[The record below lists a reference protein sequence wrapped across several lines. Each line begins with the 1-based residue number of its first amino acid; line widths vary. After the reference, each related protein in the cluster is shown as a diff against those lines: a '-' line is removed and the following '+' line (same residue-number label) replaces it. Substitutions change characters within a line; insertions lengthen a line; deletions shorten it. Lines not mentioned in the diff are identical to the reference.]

1 VIGDAMVTEGQS
13 STSVVLTLTLSAP
26 SGQTVRVQ
34 FATANGTATAGTDYQ
49 TRVGEVVF
57 APGIL
62 SRTIPITIVGD
73 RVAEPTE
80 NLFVNLTSG
89 TAVTIADSQA
99 VITINDDDGT
109 P

>member
-1 VIGDAMVTEGQS
+1 VTEGHSGS
-13 STSVVLTLTLSAP
+13 SVILTLTLSAP

-34 FATANGTATAGTDYQ
+34 FATADNTAAAGADYQ

-57 APGIL
+57 APGITT
-62 SRTIPITIVGD
+62 RTIPITIVGD

-80 NLFVNLTSG
+80 SLFVNLIAG

-99 VITINDDDGT
+99 VITIVDDDAT